1 MILEL
6 CRHLTDLMTTRVSGR
21 KEGGRGGKS
30 GVNIVKLQIVMIN
43 QPFDPKWEGEDI
55 QAGDQNNNIYYL
67 VLMTV

>member
-43 QPFDPKWEGEDI
+43 QLFDPKFVRGR
-55 QAGDQNNNIYYL
+55 GGNI
-67 VLMTV
+67 